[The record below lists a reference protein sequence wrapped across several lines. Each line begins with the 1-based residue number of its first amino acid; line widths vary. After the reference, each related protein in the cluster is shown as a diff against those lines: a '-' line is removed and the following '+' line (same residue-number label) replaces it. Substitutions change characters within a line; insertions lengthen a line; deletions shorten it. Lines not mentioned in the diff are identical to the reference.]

1 MKEVLDSRFLL
12 IHYGTDDEEV
22 LSLTRAKLAQLRQE
36 RRGIL
41 PSIVL
46 AEVMN
51 AVCREAGRGQALAQ
65 VRALEQSGMT
75 IVPPDVDLARDAG
88 LLRCAHRDLPMADC
102 IIAAT
107 AMRLRARVLTDDP
120 HFARVKGLRTTWI

>member
-12 IHYGTDDEEV
+12 THYGTDDEEV
-22 LSLTRAKLAQLRQE
+22 LSLTRAKLAQLRRE

-75 IVPPDVDLARDAG
+75 IVPLDIDLAREAG